1 MGQVANNFGTSIWV
15 LRLHFK
21 LNEKIR
27 THFWDSLMK
36 VEEYFLCFGSFLIK
50 DGSLIDSTEIR
61 SWETQ
66 LRRKHILTNTKSL
79 DIKYYNRGL

>member
-27 THFWDSLMK
+27 THFLGQSYEGGRIFSLFWILLNK
-36 VEEYFLCFGSFLIK
+36 RWIPYRFYRDKELGN
-50 DGSLIDSTEIR
+50 ST
-61 SWETQ
+61 SKETY
-66 LRRKHILTNTKSL
+66 T
-79 DIKYYNRGL
+79 Y

>member
-36 VEEYFLCFGSFLIK
+36 VEEYFLCFGSFSIK
-50 DGSLIDSTEIR
+50 DGSLMRFYEDKGLGNSTLK
-61 SWETQ
+61 ETY
-66 LRRKHILTNTKSL
+66 T
-79 DIKYYNRGL
+79 Y